1 MTQATSNQANKNPLS
16 TGGGIIID
24 YKKLIAD
31 ILSYWWLFVVA
42 VLLALATVYIIHRY
56 TPAVYRSSLTLLV
69 DERGSDKTQAN
80 MMEGFGLSSAM
91 RTIENQIAILTSW
104 EMMRKTVAELDFDI
118 SYYKTGRVKSS
129 ELYGNLPFNIEY
141 DPFSPQLLNAHIYLT
156 VIDSERF
163 RLDVEAESGST
174 YIYGLQR
181 NGPSNGKIDFSKEF
195 KFGEWL
201 NTPWLSIKVNSQELS
216 KSEERGYY
224 FHFNSPDELAS
235 IFKTRFSYSRANEN
249 SSIVRLYVTGNN
261 NSKNLV
267 FLNKLAEVFIR
278 NNLERKNQIATNT
291 IQFIE
296 EQLIIISD
304 SLLEKGSELSQ
315 FRTEHQI
322 QSVSAQAGIYFTRLE
337 NLAESTTEMMLTQK
351 YYDYLIEYFSSDS
364 VFDGTIAPA
373 VYPVDN
379 SSVFQQINYLMELNM
394 ERQTIAGSVSQNIS
408 NPYLVELND
417 KMEVARLTLLEAINN
432 QKVLIDRELQRIEEE
447 RISTNT
453 ALYQFPE
460 KERQLFGIERQF
472 DLNNEVYTFLLR
484 KRSEAQIQKAS
495 NTPDHSILETARP
508 AGQVSPTVAS
518 DRQRAVLAG
527 LVLPLL
533 FLLIKQVVNNK
544 ISGSDDIERITKLPI
559 VGHIIHNNKEGSNV
573 VELHPRSVI
582 TEAFRRIRTRL
593 EYMNGDKGSP
603 VIAISS
609 SMPGEG
615 KTFCAL
621 NLASVFAISGKK
633 TLLVGF
639 DMRKPGLNKVLNMD
653 SQLGL
658 SNYLIGKAELKDIIM
673 PNGVENLFVL
683 PSGAIPPNPS
693 ELIGSAR
700 AEKLF
705 EELRSNFDIILLDT
719 PPMGVVADGY
729 LLARYADSVIF
740 LTRQDFTIRNV
751 LAHTI
756 KQMQDEGITNVG
768 ILINDVQIKKGLLSY
783 NYNYGY
789 GYGYHY
795 GYKYGGSD
803 YYEE

>member
-24 YKKLIAD
+24 YKMLIAD

-91 RTIENQIAILTSW
+91 RTLENQIAILTSW

-163 RLDVEAESGST
+163 RLDLEAESGST

-181 NGPSNGKIDFSKEF
+181 SGPSNGKIDFSKEF

-201 NTPWLSIKVNSQELS
+201 NTPWLSIKVNSQNLS

-304 SLLEKGSELSQ
+304 SLLEKGSELSR

-373 VYPVDN
+373 IYPVDN

-417 KMEVARLTLLEAINN
+417 KLEVARLTLLEAINN

-544 ISGSDDIERITKLPI
+544 LSGSDDVERITKLPI
-559 VGHIIHNNKEGSNV
+559 LGHIIHNNKEGSNV

-593 EYMNGDKGSP
+593 DYMNGDKESP

-621 NLASVFAISGKK
+621 NLASVFAISGRK

-653 SQLGL
+653 NQLGL

-693 ELIGSAR
+693 ELIGSTR

-729 LLARYADSVIF
+729 LLARFADSLIF

-751 LAHTI
+751 FAHTI

-768 ILINDVQIKKGLLSY
+768 ILINDVQIKKGILSY

>member
-1 MTQATSNQANKNPLS
+1 
-16 TGGGIIID
+16 
-24 YKKLIAD
+24 
-31 ILSYWWLFVVA
+31 
-42 VLLALATVYIIHRY
+42 
-56 TPAVYRSSLTLLV
+56 
-69 DERGSDKTQAN
+69 
-80 MMEGFGLSSAM
+80 
-91 RTIENQIAILTSW
+91 
-104 EMMRKTVAELDFDI
+104 
-118 SYYKTGRVKSS
+118 
-129 ELYGNLPFNIEY
+129 
-141 DPFSPQLLNAHIYLT
+141 
-156 VIDSERF
+156 
-163 RLDVEAESGST
+163 
-174 YIYGLQR
+174 
-181 NGPSNGKIDFSKEF
+181 
-195 KFGEWL
+195 
-201 NTPWLSIKVNSQELS
+201 
-216 KSEERGYY
+216 
-224 FHFNSPDELAS
+224 
-235 IFKTRFSYSRANEN
+235 
-249 SSIVRLYVTGNN
+249 
-261 NSKNLV
+261 
-267 FLNKLAEVFIR
+267 
-278 NNLERKNQIATNT
+278 
-291 IQFIE
+291 
-296 EQLIIISD
+296 
-304 SLLEKGSELSQ
+304 
-315 FRTEHQI
+315 
-322 QSVSAQAGIYFTRLE
+322 
-337 NLAESTTEMMLTQK
+337 
-351 YYDYLIEYFSSDS
+351 

-432 QKVLIDRELQRIEEE
+432 QKVLIDRELLRIEEE

-559 VGHIIHNNKEGSNV
+559 IGHIIHNNKEGSNV

-593 EYMNGDKGSP
+593 EYMNGDKESP

-751 LAHTI
+751 FAHTI

>member
-1 MTQATSNQANKNPLS
+1 M
-16 TGGGIIID
+16 
-24 YKKLIAD
+24 
-31 ILSYWWLFVVA
+31 LF
-42 VLLALATVYIIHRY
+42 
-56 TPAVYRSSLTLLV
+56 RS
-69 DERGSDKTQAN
+69 
-80 MMEGFGLSSAM
+80 
-91 RTIENQIAILTSW
+91 
-104 EMMRKTVAELDFDI
+104 
-118 SYYKTGRVKSS
+118 
-129 ELYGNLPFNIEY
+129 
-141 DPFSPQLLNAHIYLT
+141 
-156 VIDSERF
+156 
-163 RLDVEAESGST
+163 
-174 YIYGLQR
+174 
-181 NGPSNGKIDFSKEF
+181 
-195 KFGEWL
+195 
-201 NTPWLSIKVNSQELS
+201 
-216 KSEERGYY
+216 
-224 FHFNSPDELAS
+224 
-235 IFKTRFSYSRANEN
+235 
-249 SSIVRLYVTGNN
+249 
-261 NSKNLV
+261 
-267 FLNKLAEVFIR
+267 
-278 NNLERKNQIATNT
+278 
-291 IQFIE
+291 
-296 EQLIIISD
+296 
-304 SLLEKGSELSQ
+304 
-315 FRTEHQI
+315 
-322 QSVSAQAGIYFTRLE
+322 
-337 NLAESTTEMMLTQK
+337 
-351 YYDYLIEYFSSDS
+351 
-364 VFDGTIAPA
+364 
-373 VYPVDN
+373 
-379 SSVFQQINYLMELNM
+379 
-394 ERQTIAGSVSQNIS
+394 
-408 NPYLVELND
+408 
-417 KMEVARLTLLEAINN
+417 
-432 QKVLIDRELQRIEEE
+432 
-447 RISTNT
+447 
-453 ALYQFPE
+453 
-460 KERQLFGIERQF
+460 
-472 DLNNEVYTFLLR
+472 
-484 KRSEAQIQKAS
+484 
-495 NTPDHSILETARP
+495 
-508 AGQVSPTVAS
+508 
-518 DRQRAVLAG
+518 RQRAVLAG

-559 VGHIIHNNKEGSNV
+559 IGHIIHNNKEGSNV

-593 EYMNGDKGSP
+593 EYMNGDKESP

-658 SNYLIGKAELKDIIM
+658 SNYLIGKTELKDIIM

-693 ELIGSAR
+693 ELIGSTR

-751 LAHTI
+751 FAHTI

>member
-24 YKKLIAD
+24 YKMLIAD

-91 RTIENQIAILTSW
+91 RTLENQIAILTSW

-163 RLDVEAESGST
+163 RLDLEAESGST

-181 NGPSNGKIDFSKEF
+181 SGPSNGKIDFSKEF

-201 NTPWLSIKVNSQELS
+201 NTPWLSIKVNSQNLS

-304 SLLEKGSELSQ
+304 SLLEKGSELSR

-373 VYPVDN
+373 VYQVDN

-417 KMEVARLTLLEAINN
+417 KLEVARLTLLEAINN

-544 ISGSDDIERITKLPI
+544 LSGSDDVERITKLPI
-559 VGHIIHNNKEGSNV
+559 LGHIIHNNKEGSNV

-593 EYMNGDKGSP
+593 DYMNGDKESP

-621 NLASVFAISGKK
+621 NLASVFAISGRK

-653 SQLGL
+653 NQLGL

-693 ELIGSAR
+693 ELIGSTR

-729 LLARYADSVIF
+729 LLARFADSLIF

-751 LAHTI
+751 FAHTI

-768 ILINDVQIKKGLLSY
+768 ILINDVQIKKGILSY

>member
-24 YKKLIAD
+24 YKMLIAD

-91 RTIENQIAILTSW
+91 RTLENQIAILTSW

-163 RLDVEAESGST
+163 RLDLEAESGST

-181 NGPSNGKIDFSKEF
+181 SGPSNGKIDFSKEF

-201 NTPWLSIKVNSQELS
+201 NTPWLSIKVNSQNLS

-304 SLLEKGSELSQ
+304 SLLEKGSELSR

-373 VYPVDN
+373 IYPVDN

-417 KMEVARLTLLEAINN
+417 KLEVARLTLLEAINN

-559 VGHIIHNNKEGSNV
+559 LGHIIHNNKEGSNV

-593 EYMNGDKGSP
+593 DYMNGDKESP

-621 NLASVFAISGKK
+621 NLASVFAISGRK

-653 SQLGL
+653 NQLGL

-693 ELIGSAR
+693 ELIGSTR

-729 LLARYADSVIF
+729 LLARFADSLIF

-751 LAHTI
+751 FAHTI

-768 ILINDVQIKKGLLSY
+768 ILINDVQIKKGILSY